1 MEEESRKYGSRW
13 IAAETVFSS
22 IKRTYGEYMYLHNKI
37 SKHDKRDDFKSIFV

>member
-22 IKRTYGEYMYLHNKI
+22 IKRTYGEYVSAIKYQNKNFI
-37 SKHDKRDDFKSIFV
+37 VEQI